1 MVSYGEGE
9 NLAKEFKIKFYETSA
24 VEDICVE
31 ECFLNIA
38 NDVVRRVSGGGGGN
52 SAGPSSGPA
61 KGGSSGTAQLDND
74 NVNVTAQGKKTTTS
88 WC

>member
-38 NDVVRRVSGGGGGN
+38 NDVVRRVSGGGN
-52 SAGPSSGPA
+52 SAPSTGPV
-61 KGGSSGTAQLDND
+61 KGGSSSTAQLDND